1 MSDADDKFVHATDSL
16 LALYRSVERSTLDL
30 PVVSFMPMLIFIW
43 AALRF
48 YFFLV
53 TGLVLIIP
61 INLVILI
68 RNIFPVH
75 WRYLPFFLTP
85 LYSMWLS
92 LSLAEV
98 PTFPLL

>member
-48 YFFLV
+48 DFLLV
-53 TGLVLIIP
+53 IGLVLIIP
-61 INLVILI
+61 VNLVIQRI
-68 RNIFPVH
+68 RTLTLPLGQACRLVGSAAGRRH
-75 WRYLPFFLTP
+75 PPCEASAQARWR
-85 LYSMWLS
+85 
-92 LSLAEV
+92 
-98 PTFPLL
+98 